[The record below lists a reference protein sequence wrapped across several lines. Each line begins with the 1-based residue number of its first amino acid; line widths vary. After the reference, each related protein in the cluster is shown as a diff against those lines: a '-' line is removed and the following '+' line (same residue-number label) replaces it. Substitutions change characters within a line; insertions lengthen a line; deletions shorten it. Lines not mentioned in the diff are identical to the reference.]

1 MKSFNLTVLNVVEYW
16 HGPLD
21 VPYMF
26 SIPHNNDAKI
36 KYEGK
41 SIFEYEES
49 S

>member
-1 MKSFNLTVLNVVEYW
+1 MKSSNLMMLVALEYW

-26 SIPHNNDAKI
+26 SIPQNNDAKI
-36 KYEGK
+36 EYENK